1 MRSEE
6 LNVGRYHGLPWPH
19 TLTESKLLR
28 AGTKATTVT
37 TVAGEDLGFR
47 EGIAPTLPPLM

>member
-6 LNVGRYHGLPWPH
+6 LNVGCYHGLPRPH
-19 TLTESKLLR
+19 ALPESKLLR
-28 AGTKATTVT
+28 VGTKATTVT